1 MLTEGQRQGSG
12 RDGQGGAKRHKRFEV
27 LEKRDV
33 NQDGFVKEWPEV
45 GLIAMGSPEDPE
57 PSIKIE
63 NGVIVEMDGKARD
76 DFDFNEIFIANHTID
91 ATVAEEMMAIDAVQ
105 IARMIVDIN
114 VPRAEVLKV
123 FTGLTPAKIAA
134 VMDQMNVVEMMMGLQ
149 KMRARRTP
157 AIQGHVTNIQDNPV
171 LMAADAGEAGLY
183 GFSELETT
191 VAVTRYAPFN
201 ALALLVGGQTGRGGI
216 LTQDALEEATE
227 LQLGMRGLTTYA
239 ETVSVYGTEGVF
251 VDGDDTPWSKSFLA
265 SGYASR
271 GLKMRFTS
279 GTGSE
284 VQMASAEGKSM
295 LYLEIKCV
303 MIAKGAGVQGLQNG
317 SISCIAVPGGVPG
330 GIRAVIAE
338 NLVTTCMD
346 MEVASGNDQSF
357 SHSPYRRT
365 AKTLLQMLPG
375 TDFIFSGYSTVPNYD
390 NMFAGSNFD
399 CDDND
404 DYLII
409 SRDMKVDGG
418 LVPAAEEDLI
428 AVRNK
433 AARALQA
440 VFAELGLPRI
450 TDEEIE
456 AATYAHGSE
465 DMPDRD
471 KVQDTKAATAMM
483 ERGVTGLDV
492 VKALAKR
499 GFRDVATNVL
509 EIQKQR
515 VSGDY
520 LHTSA
525 ILDPEFNVV
534 AAVNDL
540 NDYEGPGTGY
550 RLQGERW
557 QQIADIR
564 QALGPDDI

>member
-1 MLTEGQRQGSG
+1 MLSEGQRQGSG
-12 RDGQGGAKRHKRFEV
+12 RDGQGGAKRHKRFEA

-33 NQDGFVKEWPEV
+33 NKDGFVKEWPEV

-63 NGVIVEMDGKARD
+63 NGIIVEMDGRTRD
-76 DFDFNEIFIANHTID
+76 DFDFNEIFIANRTID
-91 ATVAEEMMAIDAVQ
+91 ATVAEEMMALDAVQ
-105 IARMIVDIN
+105 IARMLVDIN
-114 VPRAEVLKV
+114 VSRAEVLKV

-134 VMDQMNVVEMMMGLQ
+134 VMDRMNVVEMMMALQ

-157 AIQGHVTNIQDNPV
+157 AIQGHVTNVQDNPV

-191 VAVTRYAPFN
+191 VGVTRYAPFN

-227 LQLGMRGLTTYA
+227 LQLGMRGLTSYA
-239 ETVSVYGTEGVF
+239 ETVSVYGTEAVF
-251 VDGDDTPWSKSFLA
+251 VDGDDTPWSKTFLA

-271 GLKMRFTS
+271 DLKMRFTS

-330 GIRAVIAE
+330 GIRAVLAE

-365 AKTLLQMLPG
+365 ARTLLQMLPG

-418 LVPAAEEDLI
+418 LVPTSEEDLI

-450 TDEEIE
+450 TDEEVE
-456 AATYAHGSE
+456 AATYAHGSK

-509 EIQKQR
+509 EMQKQR

-525 ILDPEFNVV
+525 ILDPEFNVI